1 MFMLAVYWWCDMA
14 YFLFQPNKEVEVD
27 DAWKNQGRQFKP
39 MSFLYNSKTDMW
51 MVFDPK
57 SNNFIKFMH
66 AGVPEIYRAQVLL
79 LSAAYPD

>member
-1 MFMLAVYWWCDMA
+1 MA
-14 YFLFQPNKEVEVD
+14 YFLFQPDKEVEVFTSIM
-27 DAWKNQGRQFKP
+27 NQDEDIEP
-39 MSFLYNSKTDMW
+39 LSFLYNPKSDVW
-51 MVFDPK
+51 MVLDPK